1 MSNKSLRYE
10 IGPIRPPNEAY
21 SLLVRFTRNC
31 PWNKC
36 AFCHIYKERKFEKR
50 KLDDILADIDTI
62 KAICDN
68 VVQTSLEKGY
78 GGRITESFVED
89 IFSSYIINECYKSVA
104 VWMYFGSKNVFIQ
117 DANSLAMNPA
127 VFIEALAYLK
137 KTFPTINR
145 VTSYARS
152 GTIAKKLSI
161 DDLKNMRDNGLTR
174 LHIGLESGSDML
186 MHYMNKGVTKEE
198 HIECGKKVK
207 ESGIELSEYVVLGLG
222 GKKWWK
228 EHAVETADALN
239 KIDPDFVRFRTLKV
253 LKNMPLY
260 EKLATGDFVL
270 PTEEDVLQEERFLIE
285 NLDGITS
292 WIKSDHVLNLLEE
305 VDGRLPGDKEKMLQ
319 VIDRYFALSD
329 EERFVYR
336 FGRRSGIYRSTDDLQ
351 DELTYF
357 KMKKTIKEMEAKE
370 PGSVEKTI
378 SLLLENYI

>member
-21 SLLVRFTRNC
+21 SLLIRFTRNC
-31 PWNKC
+31 SWNRC

-50 KLDDILADIDTI
+50 KLEDIIADIDTV
-62 KAICDN
+62 KAICDDIER
-68 VVQTSLEKGY
+68 TSLEKGY

-104 VWMYFGSKNVFIQ
+104 VWMYFGGKNVFIQ
-117 DANSLAMNPA
+117 DANSLAMNPG

-152 GTIAKKLSI
+152 STLAKKISL
-161 DDLKNMRDNGLTR
+161 DDLKNMKNEGLTR
-174 LHIGLESGSDML
+174 LHIGLESGSNML
-186 MHYMNKGVTKEE
+186 LHYMNKGVTKEE
-198 HIECGKKVK
+198 HIECGRKIK
-207 ESGIELSEYVVLGLG
+207 ESGIELSEYVMLGLG
-222 GKKWWK
+222 GKKWWE
-228 EHAVETADALN
+228 EHAIETADALN
-239 KIDPDFVRFRTLKV
+239 KIDPDFIRFRTLKV

-260 EKLATGDFVL
+260 EKLAKGDFIL
-270 PTEEDVLQEERFLIE
+270 PTEEDILQEERLLIE
-285 NLDGITS
+285 NLDDITS
-292 WIKSDHVLNLLEE
+292 WIKSDHILNLLEE
-305 VDGRLPGDKEKMLQ
+305 VDGRLPVDKGKMLRA
-319 VIDRYFALSD
+319 IDQYFALND

-357 KMKKTIKEMEAKE
+357 KMKKTIKEMEDKE

>member
-21 SLLVRFTRNC
+21 SLLIRFTRNC

-50 KLDDILADIDTI
+50 KLEDIIADVDTV
-62 KAICDN
+62 KAICDDI
-68 VVQTSLEKGY
+68 VQTSIEKGY

-117 DANSLAMNPA
+117 DANSLVMNPG
-127 VFIEALAYLK
+127 VFIEALTYLK
-137 KTFPTINR
+137 KTFPTID
-145 VTSYARS
+145 
-152 GTIAKKLSI
+152 TIAKKISL
-161 DDLKNMRDNGLTR
+161 DDLRNMKDVGLTR
-174 LHIGLESGSDML
+174 LHIGLESGSDTL
-186 MHYMNKGVTKEE
+186 MQYMNKGVTKEE
-198 HIECGKKVK
+198 HVECGRKIK

-222 GKKWWK
+222 GKKWWE
-228 EHAVETADALN
+228 EHAIETADALN
-239 KIDPDFVRFRTLKV
+239 KIDPDFIRFRTLKI

-260 EKLATGDFVL
+260 EKLTNGDFIL
-270 PTEEDVLQEERFLIE
+270 PTEEDILQEERLLIE

-292 WIKSDHVLNLLEE
+292 WIKSDHILNLIEE
-305 VDGRLPGDKEKMLQ
+305 VDGRLPVDKGKMLMA
-319 VIDRYFALSD
+319 IDRYFALSD

-357 KMKKTIKEMEAKE
+357 KMKKTIKEMETKE